1 MQLGFLPRLEIQ
13 RTSETLAGQIYIP
26 RINGI
31 LLVGVLLLVAQFR
44 SSSALASAY
53 GIAVSGTMAVTA
65 LLALVVIWKAWKW
78 PLWAAAA
85 LIVPFLLIDTTFLT
99 ANMLK
104 VFHGGWVPL
113 LIGGSV
119 IV

>member
-1 MQLGFLPRLEIQ
+1 M
-13 RTSETLAGQIYIP
+13 
-26 RINGI
+26 
-31 LLVGVLLLVAQFR
+31 LLLVAQFR

-53 GIAVSGTMAVTA
+53 GIAVSGTMVVTA
-65 LLALVVIWKAWKW
+65 LLALVVIWKSWKW

-113 LIGGSV
+113 LDRRHSSS
-119 IV
+119 